1 MGANVS
7 FSKGDVVEVSW
18 GKAKKR
24 TKHDATVLA
33 VDPSKGARPVHV
45 QFVANGNAWVPAA
58 SVLKHTNGALACQ
71 GTPGGLGA
79 RVAAAGG
86 LAARAELVYKTS
98 QHNKSNEAVA
108 PASGA
113 TQMLAGGVGGVRQAV
128 KGGTKPAGCTC
139 GARLKGG
146 VKLVFVACC
155 GLCGKAGSRN
165 RELRECARL
174 E

>member
-86 LAARAELVYKTS
+86 LAARRNSFTRL
-98 QHNKSNEAVA
+98 HNTTK
-108 PASGA
+108 A
-113 TQMLAGGVGGVRQAV
+113 TKQWRRPVEQRKCWQVV
-128 KGGTKPAGCTC
+128 
-139 GARLKGG
+139 
-146 VKLVFVACC
+146 
-155 GLCGKAGSRN
+155 
-165 RELRECARL
+165 
-174 E
+174 